1 MVPARSGKG
10 NMNMNAKLNAG
21 LNEIRALSADELDA
35 VSGGAERPLFRFTV
49 AGMHISGKYD
59 DASGEYTVG
68 VNYDGKFVV
77 HEGKV

>member
-1 MVPARSGKG
+1 MHS
-10 NMNMNAKLNAG
+10 KLKTG
-21 LNEIRALSADELDA
+21 MNEIRALSADELEA
-35 VSGGAERPLFRFTV
+35 VSGGAEKQLFRFSV
-49 AGMHISGKYD
+49 AGMHFSGKYD

>member
-1 MVPARSGKG
+1 MHS
-10 NMNMNAKLNAG
+10 KLKT
-21 LNEIRALSADELDA
+21 NEIRALSTDELEA
-35 VSGGAERPLFRFTV
+35 VSGGAEKQLFRFTV

-68 VNYDGKFVV
+68 VNYGGKFVV